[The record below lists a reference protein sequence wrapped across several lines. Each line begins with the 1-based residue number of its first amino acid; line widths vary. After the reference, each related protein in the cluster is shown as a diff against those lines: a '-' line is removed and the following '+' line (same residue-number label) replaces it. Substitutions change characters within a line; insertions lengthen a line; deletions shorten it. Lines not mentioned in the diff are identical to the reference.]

1 MAREYKNLVM
11 SVAFQNPADLL
22 DLFHNINTKVK
33 RGIEG
38 GEVEMKNGKAVW
50 QVEYATNHQYQDRY
64 IDGKFVRTYK
74 SKL

>member
-1 MAREYKNLVM
+1 MARENKNLVM

-50 QVEYATNHQYQDRY
+50 HVEYATNYQYQDRY